1 MFENDISVFF
11 LKENLLLGFSELNE
25 LVSVELFSMSVE
37 GTVKKKLKPGKSELG
52 IKKLH
57 FC

>member
-1 MFENDISVFF
+1 MEGMFENDISVFF

-37 GTVKKKLKPGKSELG
+37 GTVKKK
-52 IKKLH
+52 
-57 FC
+57 